1 MNNKNLYIDFHVLQT
16 VPPSCVNRDDTGSP
30 KTAVYGGVTRAR
42 VSSQSWKHAMRIM
55 FTDIFEQKNIG
66 IRTKHV
72 VDMVASKI
80 QKLNPNLDEKEA
92 EKKAAEALK
101 DAGLESKKK
110 KDDVRVTDALFFIS
124 DAQVDA
130 LAQLAVSK
138 EQEQSTKKN
147 SSEKKVLYQK
157 ALIDAPAIDIALF
170 GRMVAN
176 DSSLNYDAA
185 AQVAHSISTHRIQN
199 EYDFFTA
206 VDDRAPEDNKASAH
220 LGTTEFNSSTLYRYA
235 TVNVAELNRHLGKD
249 TPMAV
254 RGFAQAF
261 LLSMPTGKQNS
272 FANRTLP
279 DAVYVAVRH
288 DQPINCAGAFEKPV
302 ISRSNGYL
310 AESEKQFVSYVRNVY
325 QNFANKPEVA
335 FGIGT
340 AEVFKEIAE
349 MMPLPQLLDTLKHY
363 VAEYITDDGEIV

>member
-1 MNNKNLYIDFHVLQT
+1 MNKQNLYVDIHVLQT

-42 VSSQSWKHAMRIM
+42 VSSQSWKHAIRIM
-55 FTDIFEQKNIG
+55 FTDIFEQKDIG

-72 VDMVASKI
+72 VDIVASKI

-101 DAGLESKKK
+101 EAGLVSKEKK
-110 KDDVRVTDALFFIS
+110 GKGRVTDALFFIS
-124 DAQVDA
+124 DTQAEA
-130 LAQLAVSK
+130 FAQLVVSEEK
-138 EQEQSTKKN
+138 EQSTKKN
-147 SSEKKVLYQK
+147 SSEKKGLYQK

-176 DSSLNYDAA
+176 APSLNYDAA

-206 VDDRAPEDNKASAH
+206 VDDRAPEDNEGAGH
-220 LGTTEFNSSTLYRYA
+220 LGTTEFNSSTLYRYT
-235 TVNVAELNRHLGKD
+235 TVNVAELNHHLGKD

-279 DAVYVAVRH
+279 DAVYVTVRR

-302 ISRSNGYL
+302 LSGSNGYL
-310 AESEKQFVSYVRNVY
+310 AESEKQFVSYVKHVY
-325 QNFANKPEVA
+325 QNFVNEPEAA

-340 AEVFKEIAE
+340 AEAFKEIAE
-349 MMPLPQLLDTLKHY
+349 MMPLQQMLDTLEDR
-363 VAEYITDDGEIV
+363 VTEYITGDGESI